1 VATFQML
8 MSFDTLR
15 TLVSFV
21 VVLGVLIVIHELGHF
36 IMARLAG
43 VGIERFS
50 VGFGPV
56 LWRFRG
62 KETEYCV
69 SAIPLGGY
77 VKMMGDDENPL
88 EGGRTGALD
97 PAKAFNRKPLAARFL
112 IVFAG
117 PAMNFVLAVV
127 IAALVFMLVGRQV
140 APAEVGRITDG
151 GPAAQA
157 GLKTGERIVAV
168 DGRPVQYWEDLA
180 HAVQAAAGRSLQVA
194 VRGPAGE
201 RTVALTPASAKRKD
215 LFGDEQSVWEIGAAP
230 YLPASIG
237 DTIAGDPADKAGL
250 RSGDVVTALEGQ
262 PVLSW
267 DELAERIHQRA
278 DQPTRLE
285 VKRGT
290 GTLAITVTPKKGKIP
305 GPDGKEVEVGLV
317 GIRPGGATTLVR
329 SHPLSA
335 AWEGLAFSAD
345 VTLKTAI
352 GLYKIVLGQIPRDNI
367 GGPIQIAKTAGE
379 QARQGI
385 ASLAFFTAVI
395 SINLFLLNLLPVPML
410 DGGHLLFFAFE
421 AVLGRPLSVRKRE
434 VAQQVGFALLM
445 LLMVFAFYNDFKRIG
460 LF

>member
-1 VATFQML
+1 MATVQ
-8 MSFDTLR
+8 

-21 VVLGVLIVIHELGHF
+21 VVLGVLIIVHELGHF
-36 IMARLAG
+36 LMARLTG
-43 VGIERFS
+43 VGVERFS
-50 VGFGPV
+50 IGFGPV

-62 KETEYCV
+62 KETEYCL
-69 SAIPLGGY
+69 SLIPMGGY

-88 EGGRTGALD
+88 EGGKAPVID
-97 PAKAFNRKPLAARFL
+97 PGKAFNSKSLLARFL

-117 PAMNFVLAVV
+117 PAMNFVLAVL
-127 IAALVFMLVGRQV
+127 IAALLFTTIGRPV
-140 APAEVGRITDG
+140 APAVVGRVTEG

-157 GLKTGERIVAV
+157 GLTTGERIVAV

-180 HAVQAAAGRSLQVA
+180 RVVQSAGGRTLQVTM
-194 VRGPAGE
+194 RGPAAE
-201 RTVALTPASAKRKD
+201 RTVALTPVQAKRKD
-215 LFGDEQSVWEIGAAP
+215 LFGDEQTVWEIGAAP
-230 YLPASIG
+230 YIPAAIG

-250 RSGDVVTALEGQ
+250 KPGDVVVAVEAQ

-267 DELAERIHQRA
+267 EELAERIHQRA
-278 DQPTRLE
+278 GQPTRLE
-285 VKRGT
+285 IRRGAEA
-290 GTLAITVTPKKGKIP
+290 LSLTVTPKKSKIP
-305 GPDGKEVEVGLV
+305 GPDGKEIEVGLV
-317 GIRPGGATTLVR
+317 GIRPGGATPMVR
-329 SHPLSA
+329 SNPVSA
-335 AWEGLAFSAD
+335 LWEGFAWSGD
-345 VTLKTAI
+345 VTVKTAV
-352 GLYKIVLGQIPRDNI
+352 GLYKIVVGQLDRSNI

-385 ASLAFFTAVI
+385 VSLALFTAVI